1 MLEELLCQFSA
12 WSSPPEISS
21 CQSSSLPVFAS
32 LSGTDLNFSPA
43 TTLFLHPPRTISV
56 SRQQSSCSRAF
67 PFTSAIAQLL
77 WQVPGSGGLGDADE
91 RLAPLCSHEASH
103 SLPSLGHPESQPQNA
118 SELLQDE
125 GCTVD
130 EGRDRQ
136 RPDFQD
142 CKLWGSGG
150 VPVEGCLLWDV
161 DHVPYSFFFFLSQT
175 HNAAESSGSVQ
186 IIHLTELESQVI
198 IFLRKIYWN
207 IPCHIPLSFNL

>member
-32 LSGTDLNFSPA
+32 LSGTELSFSPA

-118 SELLQDE
+118 SELLQLMRDE
-125 GCTVD
+125 TDKDLISKTANCGA
-130 EGRDRQ
+130 Q
-136 RPDFQD
+136 
-142 CKLWGSGG
+142 G
-150 VPVEGCLLWDV
+150 VSLLKAV
-161 DHVPYSFFFFLSQT
+161 FCGMSTLFHTFFFFF
-175 HNAAESSGSVQ
+175 E
-186 IIHLTELESQVI
+186 
-198 IFLRKIYWN
+198 
-207 IPCHIPLSFNL
+207 PDP